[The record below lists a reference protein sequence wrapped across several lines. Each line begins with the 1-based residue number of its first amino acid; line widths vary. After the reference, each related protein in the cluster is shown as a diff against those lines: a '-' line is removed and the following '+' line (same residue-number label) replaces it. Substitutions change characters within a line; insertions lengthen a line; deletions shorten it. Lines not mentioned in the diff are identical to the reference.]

1 MMKSARLSVKSEKDF
16 SQKQVYMNGQKIGF
30 IGGSTGNLYL
40 KAVRYGK
47 KNKIAKDAEVVLP
60 SEMKRYKVK

>member
-1 MMKSARLSVKSEKDF
+1 MPMKTVKLAVKHMKGF
-16 SQKQVYMNGQKIGF
+16 SQRQVFMNGEKIGF
-30 IGGSTGNLYL
+30 VGGSTGKLYL

-60 SEMKRYKVK
+60 SEMKR